1 VDKRRTRSK
10 ERKSTNVMQMFAK
23 LTAAAD
29 GRFVRIVL
37 TGEWEFYNGGI
48 P

>member
-1 VDKRRTRSK
+1 
-10 ERKSTNVMQMFAK
+10 MQMFAK